1 MLNDINFNHLYYF
14 FVIATEGSLAKAT
27 KVLNVSQP
35 TLSQQLKQ
43 LEKQM
48 GKSLFN
54 RTGRALQLND
64 HGEYILDFAKKMFFQ
79 AELMVSS
86 FSYRQRMKSKS
97 HFRIGITS
105 SVSRTYASRLLKPL
119 FEKSD
124 MSVSIIE
131 IETERLIEKLHA
143 REVDFIL
150 SETLSE
156 HQLSDAIKVID
167 VKKPEY
173 IYVCGEKFAKK
184 VVVIPKD
191 LDGLPYF
198 KYTPLNHLQREVDKY
213 FYDSGILPDVVGETD
228 NIDIMLAATETN
240 NCFSIVPKISVKEE
254 LVAGRL
260 FHIGNFSY
268 SKTKICAL
276 ILDDH
281 TNNGIEEVINEIKSS
296 V

>member
-1 MLNDINFNHLYYF
+1 MLNELNFNHLYYF
-14 FVIATEGSLAKAT
+14 FVIASEGSLAKAT

-48 GKSLFN
+48 GKKLFN

-86 FSYRQRMKSKS
+86 FSYRQQMTSQS
-97 HFRIGITS
+97 HFKIGITS
-105 SVSRTYASRLLKPL
+105 SVSRTYASKLLKPL

-124 MSVSIIE
+124 INVSIIE
-131 IETERLIEKLHA
+131 VETERLIEKLYA

-150 SETLSE
+150 SESLSE
-156 HQLSDAIKVID
+156 HQLTDAIKVID
-167 VKKPEY
+167 IKKPEY
-173 IYVCGEKFAKK
+173 VFVCGEKFSKK
-184 VVVIPKD
+184 VVVVPKD
-191 LDGLPYF
+191 LDGMPYF
-198 KYTPLNHLQREVDKY
+198 KYSPLNHLQREVDKY
-213 FYDSGILPDVVGETD
+213 FYESGVLPNVVGESD
-228 NIDIMLAATETN
+228 NIDIMLAATESN
-240 NCFSIVPKISVKEE
+240 NCFSIVPKISIKEE

-268 SKTKICAL
+268 SNTKICAL

-281 TNNGIEEVINEIKSS
+281 TNKAIEEVVNEIKSS
-296 V
+296 L